1 MQKHLPIPT
10 PIAPH
15 CVYCSL
21 YYRNSKLNAQ
31 LQHSPSNI
39 KLAGSHAS
47 IINVCMAAEDSC
59 IAPSRRIT
67 APALSFLK
75 HRLQGWGWGGGAVS
89 NSGAGKTSCSLN
101 RHKQDWC
108 LQPTCLTLSSRAWEG
123 SFGFIEF
130 GPRVWWWHR
139 CCRTRTQVFSL
150 PGRQAIIIGCSDTA
164 ESNEKQRY

>member
-1 MQKHLPIPT
+1 MHHLLCLSGKQMEAVVIGVAQRERTRLDQRASWEISFFFFFFYKPCMQKHLPIPT

-39 KLAGSHAS
+39 NLAGSHAS

-75 HRLQGWGWGGGAVS
+75 HRLQGWWWGGGAVS

-101 RHKQDWC
+101 RHKQD
-108 LQPTCLTLSSRAWEG
+108 
-123 SFGFIEF
+123 
-130 GPRVWWWHR
+130 
-139 CCRTRTQVFSL
+139 
-150 PGRQAIIIGCSDTA
+150 
-164 ESNEKQRY
+164 